1 MKKFILGFICGAVIL
16 GTTAVAA
23 TDTSYSAVPAWFKVL
38 VNGEEFTSDPPALI
52 VEGRTYLPL
61 RAMGDALGVPVE
73 WNEELKQ
80 AEVGTVPVVSEA
92 TIDNEIAQNEKWKM
106 TYTGYKSASQLSDY
120 QQANDG
126 KEFLIFFFDIENV
139 SDEENDFS
147 SLFYL
152 DCYVDDIKTQ
162 NVLGLGNVDGASP
175 LTSVTVASGKKSK
188 GYLAFEVDPSW
199 EIVELI
205 YDDDLFHSDA
215 DDSNV
220 LKFTLSR

>member
-106 TYTGYKSASQLSDY
+106 TYTGYKTVDEVNDY
-120 QQANDG
+120 YEAGDG
-126 KEFLIFFFDIENV
+126 KEYLILFFEIENIG
-139 SDEENDFS
+139 EEEHTFS
-147 SLFYL
+147 AWSNI
-152 DCYVDDIKTQ
+152 DAYVDDMKISQKSFYTRI
-162 NVLGLGNVDGASP
+162 DGYSE
-175 LTSVTVASGKKSK
+175 LSGSVAPGKKAK
-188 GYLAFEVDPSW
+188 GYIAFEVEKSW
-199 EIVELI
+199 TKAELI
-205 YDDDLFHSDA
+205 YDDDWFN
-215 DDSNV
+215 DDPDDPNI